1 MQDMINNLSIAEK
14 IELYNCLYEDLA
26 GKGIEGDTQL
36 AHVNVEEMAVLRA
49 MGGSGTINPHTNL
62 IQFGGGGS
70 PPPPPPATSTVTQ
83 QATIPDELKPF
94 VTDVLEKAQAIQERR
109 EEEGYIPFSGPRI
122 AQFAPEQTQAFEQI
136 KGLVGQGQ
144 QYFDPAARLT
154 ASSAFAPTGP
164 QVGQFMNPYIQNVVD
179 IQQRE
184 ARRAAD
190 IDRQQLGAQAVGAG
204 AFGGSRQAILEAEQ
218 SRNLQQQLGDI
229 QARGLAAA
237 YEDAQT
243 RLQQQRERERLAG
256 AQFASLGQAVPGQ
269 AFRELSALE
278 AIGAQRQQ
286 QAQQALDIAQQEYE
300 IARTFP
306 ERTLQDYQSIIR
318 GYAAPIPAST
328 VQRSQVTKPAPSFLQ
343 QAAGLGLATA
353 GVGKA
358 FGGFKEGGLV
368 SLSNG
373 GRPQVELLM
382 NMSDIELTK
391 AASDPNFSPTLI
403 EKERQRRRDMKKA
416 PDTFPAASE
425 ESQMKRMTDFE
436 KAKARSERRF
446 SVSTP
451 PVLPDRMGGDEGVSP
466 RMTNEEIFKQAL
478 QRRDA
483 SIDRGGLP
491 ERRMQ
496 AISAMRENFP
506 ATSEEPSLPSD
517 RQLAMQSMQDRTSKL
532 RRTAGDVSS
541 INNALEQRRKILE
554 AEQRLAEKRAPS
566 VTTSF
571 DKRPKRSA
579 AEIEAEKRAPS
590 VTVPLN
596 PSYGVGVP
604 LSQVPSSGRASSIAA
619 PDTTAATGQ
628 PQDVSMDM
636 DSPDKQPEMFPMSLF
651 PASGDTDKQAAVAAR
666 NPEGFNML
674 IDAFRS
680 TDPTEGQLT
689 SNLSAASK
697 SEIITGEAPDRLTSL
712 TDERDKLTQQL
723 SDMTAKEKEELG
735 KQRKSIDKDKWMQLA
750 NFGFSILAQP
760 GGQTVLEAIGKGAK
774 DSQLV
779 ANLSKLNDKQ
789 RALALNASQLDRR
802 DLKDKLNMTDK
813 QIATYEKDRLYD
825 LKVIEVEAAIAATK
839 DKTKA
844 AILKTQLDAYKFKH
858 EVDKSDKEITLK
870 KEKQALDDLPQINEQ
885 GLQIYQGLFNSF
897 MDDPEKLS
905 GSIRNRLE
913 KVGVI
918 EKSGTSSNWV
928 GGDEF
933 KKEFEEL
940 AYPVFITELR
950 KKYAKTRNMQEA
962 ERHGINA
969 AINTYLKN
977 R

>member
-1 MQDMINNLSIAEK
+1 
-14 IELYNCLYEDLA
+14 
-26 GKGIEGDTQL
+26 
-36 AHVNVEEMAVLRA
+36 
-49 MGGSGTINPHTNL
+49 
-62 IQFGGGGS
+62 
-70 PPPPPPATSTVTQ
+70 
-83 QATIPDELKPF
+83 
-94 VTDVLEKAQAIQERR
+94 
-109 EEEGYIPFSGPRI
+109 
-122 AQFAPEQTQAFEQI
+122 
-136 KGLVGQGQ
+136 
-144 QYFDPAARLT
+144 
-154 ASSAFAPTGP
+154 
-164 QVGQFMNPYIQNVVD
+164 MNPYIQNVVD

-184 ARRAAD
+184 ARRAGD
-190 IDRQQLGAQAVGAG
+190 IERQRLAAQAVGAG
-204 AFGGSRQAILEAEQ
+204 SFGGSRQAILEAEQ

-237 YEDAQT
+237 FEDAQT

-256 AQFASLGQAVPGQ
+256 AQFASLGQAAPGQ

-328 VQRSQVTKPAPSFLQ
+328 VQRSQTTRPAPSFLQ
-343 QAAGLGLATA
+343 QAAGLGTA
-353 GVGKA
+353 ALGVGKA
-358 FGGFKEGGLV
+358 FNAFKSGGLV

-373 GRPQVELLM
+373 GTPQIELLM

-391 AASDPNFSPTLI
+391 AASDPNFSPALI
-403 EKERQRRRDMKKA
+403 EKERQRRRDMKKKT
-416 PDTFPAASE
+416 DTFPAASE
-425 ESQMKRMTDFE
+425 EAQMKSMTDFE

-446 SVSTP
+446 SVPTP

-466 RMTNEEIFKQAL
+466 RMTNAEIFQQAL

-483 SIDRGGLP
+483 SIDRGRSP
-491 ERRMQ
+491 EIRRL
-496 AISAMRENFP
+496 IKENFP

-517 RQLAMQSMQDRTSKL
+517 RQLAMQAMQDRTSKL
-532 RRTAGDVSS
+532 RRTAGDVSPS
-541 INNALEQRRKILE
+541 TNALAQRRKILE
-554 AEQRLAEKRAPS
+554 AQQKLAE
-566 VTTSF
+566 
-571 DKRPKRSA
+571 
-579 AEIEAEKRAPS
+579 ERAPS
-590 VTVPLN
+590 VTVPLT
-596 PSYGVGVP
+596 PGFGVGVP
-604 LSQVPSSGRASSIAA
+604 MSKLPRSVAA
-619 PDTTAATGQ
+619 PDTTAATAATEQ

-636 DSPDKQPEMFPMSLF
+636 DTPDNQLGMFPMSKF
-651 PASGDTDKQAAVAAR
+651 PAAFDTDKQAAVAAR

-680 TDPTEGQLT
+680 TDPTKGELTNQLSVAKIET
-689 SNLSAASK
+689 DEPS
-697 SEIITGEAPDRLTSL
+697 DRLTSL

-723 SDMTAKEKEELG
+723 SDMTAKEKEELE
-735 KQRKSIDKDKWMQLA
+735 KQRKSIDSDKWMQLA

-779 ANLSKLNDKQ
+779 ANLSKLNDRQ

-844 AILKTQLDAYKFKH
+844 AILQSQLDAYKFKH
-858 EVDKSDKEITLK
+858 QVDKSDEEIKLK
-870 KEKQALDDLPQINEQ
+870 KQKQAMDDLPKLNKEGFEQ
-885 GLQIYQGLFNSF
+885 YKNLFNSF

-905 GSIRNRLE
+905 SSIRNKLE

-918 EKSGTSSNWV
+918 YKGTFSDS
-928 GGDEF
+928 F
-933 KKEFEEL
+933 KEEFEDL
-940 AYPVFITELR
+940 AFTPYVSELR
-950 KKYAKTRNMQEA
+950 KKYSQTRSMQEA
-962 ERHGINA
+962 ERHAINA

>member
-1 MQDMINNLSIAEK
+1 M
-14 IELYNCLYEDLA
+14 
-26 GKGIEGDTQL
+26 
-36 AHVNVEEMAVLRA
+36 
-49 MGGSGTINPHTNL
+49 
-62 IQFGGGGS
+62 
-70 PPPPPPATSTVTQ
+70 
-83 QATIPDELKPF
+83 
-94 VTDVLEKAQAIQERR
+94 
-109 EEEGYIPFSGPRI
+109 
-122 AQFAPEQTQAFEQI
+122 
-136 KGLVGQGQ
+136 
-144 QYFDPAARLT
+144 
-154 ASSAFAPTGP
+154 
-164 QVGQFMNPYIQNVVD
+164 
-179 IQQRE
+179 
-184 ARRAAD
+184 
-190 IDRQQLGAQAVGAG
+190 
-204 AFGGSRQAILEAEQ
+204 
-218 SRNLQQQLGDI
+218 
-229 QARGLAAA
+229 
-237 YEDAQT
+237 
-243 RLQQQRERERLAG
+243 
-256 AQFASLGQAVPGQ
+256 
-269 AFRELSALE
+269 SALE

-286 QAQQALDIAQQEYE
+286 QSQQALDIAQQEYE

-328 VQRSQVTKPAPSFLQ
+328 VQRSQVTRPAPSFLQ

-368 SLSNG
+368 SLANG

-446 SVSTP
+446 SVPTP

-506 ATSEEPSLPSD
+506 AASEEPSLPSD
-517 RQLAMQSMQDRTSKL
+517 RQLAMQSMQDRASKL

-541 INNALEQRRKILE
+541 INNALEQRKKIMAE
-554 AEQRLAEKRAPS
+554 EQRLAEKRAPS
-566 VTTSF
+566 VT
-571 DKRPKRSA
+571 
-579 AEIEAEKRAPS
+579 I
-590 VTVPLN
+590 PLT
-596 PSYGVGVP
+596 PGFGAGVP
-604 LSQVPSSGRASSIAA
+604 ASKLARSIVGPGTTAA
-619 PDTTAATGQ
+619 TAATGQ
-628 PQDVSMDM
+628 PQDVSMDI
-636 DSPDKQPEMFPMSLF
+636 DTPDDQSGMFPMSLF

-674 IDAFRS
+674 VDAFRS
-680 TDPTEGQLT
+680 TDPTKGELT
-689 SNLSAASK
+689 NQLSAAK
-697 SEIITGEAPDRLTSL
+697 TETGKPSDRLTSL

-723 SDMTAKEKEELG
+723 SDMTAKEKEELE
-735 KQRKSIDKDKWMQLA
+735 KQRKSIDSDKWMQLA

-779 ANLSKLNDKQ
+779 ANLSKLNDRQ

-825 LKVIEVEAAIAATK
+825 LKVIEVETAIAATK

-844 AILKTQLDAYKFKH
+844 AILKTQLDAYRFKH

-940 AYPVFITELR
+940 AYPVFISELR
-950 KKYAKTRNMQEA
+950 KKYSQTRSMAEA

>member
-1 MQDMINNLSIAEK
+1 MEANKLINDLSVAEK
-14 IELYNCLYEDLA
+14 IELYNCLYEDLS
-26 GKGIEGDTQL
+26 GKGIDGDTEL

-62 IQFGGGGS
+62 IQFGGGGGS
-70 PPPPPPATSTVTQ
+70 PPPPPPATQTVTQ

-109 EEEGYIPFSGPRI
+109 EEEGYVPFSGPRI
-122 AQFAPEQTQAFEQI
+122 AEFAPEQTQAFQQI

-154 ASSAFAPTGP
+154 AASAFAPTAP
-164 QVGQFMNPYIQNVVD
+164 QVSQFMNPYLQNVVD

-190 IDRQQLGAQAVGAG
+190 VERQQLGAQAVGAG
-204 AFGGSRQAILEAEQ
+204 GFGGSRQAILEAEQ
-218 SRNLQQQLGDI
+218 ARNLQQQLGDI

-237 YEDAQT
+237 YEDAQA

-256 AQFASLGQAVPGQ
+256 AQFATLGQVAPGQ

-286 QAQQALDIAQQEYE
+286 QQQQALDIAQQEYE

-328 VQRSQVTKPAPSFLQ
+328 IQRSQVTKPAPSFLQ
-343 QAAGLGLATA
+343 QAAGLGATA
-353 GVGKA
+353 VGIGKA

-373 GRPQVELLM
+373 GRPQIELLM

-403 EKERQRRRDMKKA
+403 EKERQRRRDIKKA

-425 ESQMKRMTDFE
+425 EAQMKRMTDFE

-446 SVSTP
+446 SIPTP

-483 SIDRGGLP
+483 SIGSRTLP
-491 ERRMQ
+491 ERRRQ
-496 AISAMRENFP
+496 AISAMRETFP
-506 ATSEEPSLPSD
+506 ATAEEPSLPSD
-517 RQLAMQSMQDRTSKL
+517 RQLAMQAMQDRTSKL

-541 INNALEQRRKILE
+541 INNALEQRKKILE

-566 VTTSF
+566 ATVAL
-571 DKRPKRSA
+571 DRRPKRSA

-590 VTVPLN
+590 VTVPLT
-596 PSYGVGVP
+596 PGFGAGVP
-604 LSQVPSSGRASSIAA
+604 ASKLARSIVG
-619 PDTTAATGQ
+619 PDTTATTVATAATEQ

-636 DSPDKQPEMFPMSLF
+636 DTPDDQSGMFPMSFF
-651 PASGDTDKQAAVAAR
+651 PASGDTDIQAEVAAR
-666 NPEGFNML
+666 NPKGFDM
-674 IDAFRS
+674 IVDAFRS
-680 TDPTEGQLT
+680 TDPTKGELT
-689 SNLSAASK
+689 NQLSAAK
-697 SEIITGEAPDRLTSL
+697 TETGEPSDRLTSL

-723 SDMTAKEKEELG
+723 SDMTAKEKEELE
-735 KQRKSIDKDKWMQLA
+735 KQRKSIDSDKWMQLA

-779 ANLSKLNDKQ
+779 TNLSKLNDKQ

-813 QIATYEKDRLYD
+813 QIDTYYKQRDLD
-825 LKVIEVEAAIAATK
+825 LKE
-839 DKTKA
+839 
-844 AILKTQLDAYKFKH
+844 
-858 EVDKSDKEITLK
+858 
-870 KEKQALDDLPQINEQ
+870 QALDNEVKKLDIMATNATSTSVLNQIRARQALLDEQKFELKLRTDLATTYKLGKDDLKAAGDQQKSFFSNENVVFNHLNDSVKNELLKKGYTGEEATKAMKDLP
-885 GLQIYQGLFNSF
+885 
-897 MDDPEKLS
+897 
-905 GSIRNRLE
+905 
-913 KVGVI
+913 
-918 EKSGTSSNWV
+918 TS
-928 GGDEF
+928 
-933 KKEFEEL
+933 
-940 AYPVFITELR
+940 VFINVFNMHQRSKDKGNLGVF
-950 KKYAKTRNMQEA
+950 YNAMAKQ
-962 ERHGINA
+962 
-969 AINTYLKN
+969 LPPKPK
-977 R
+977 